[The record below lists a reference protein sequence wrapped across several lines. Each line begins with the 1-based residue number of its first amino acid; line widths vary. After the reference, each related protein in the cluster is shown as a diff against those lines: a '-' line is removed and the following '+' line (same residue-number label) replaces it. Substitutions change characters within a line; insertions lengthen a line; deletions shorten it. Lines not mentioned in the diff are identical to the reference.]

1 MVIPYLCGLAKY
13 IQLQCELGASLELS
27 AELSA
32 VRACFAAQAGTTRS
46 CFTAWRG
53 AHEDARREAE
63 RLRHEEALSAQHAHT
78 PRMLQYGG
86 SVNKTHGSSKTI
98 HVLLTKLRVLLMF

>member
-53 AHEDARREAE
+53 AHEDAKRDEKVRPS
-63 RLRHEEALSAQHAHT
+63 SAQ
-78 PRMLQYGG
+78 
-86 SVNKTHGSSKTI
+86 
-98 HVLLTKLRVLLMF
+98 